1 MIGAIIGDI
10 VGSIYEFD
18 SIKTKDFPFFQ
29 EKCYFTD
36 DTVLTLAIAHGL
48 MGGGTKDEFIKSLK
62 DFTIKYP
69 NRGYGGRYRRW
80 AFSDHKEAYNS
91 YGNGSAMRVS
101 SIAWWFDTL
110 KKVESK
116 AKESAIVTHSHPE
129 GIKGAQAT
137 AASIFLART
146 GSTKHE
152 IKEYIEKTYDYDLS
166 RTLDSIRPDY
176 TFDVTCQGSVPES
189 IISFLEST
197 SFEDA
202 IRNAISLGGDAD
214 TMAAI
219 AGSIAEGFYDVPEAY
234 KEKGFSYL
242 DDDLCSIYH
251 GFNKKLKRI

>member
-18 SIKTKDFPFFQ
+18 SIKTKEFPFFQ

-36 DTVLTLAIAHGL
+36 DTVLTLAIAQAV
-48 MGGGTKDEFIKSLK
+48 MDGGTKDEFIRKLK

-69 NRGYGGRYRRW
+69 DRGYGGRYITW
-80 AFSDHKEAYNS
+80 ALSDCKEAYNS

-110 KKVESK
+110 EEVETI
-116 AKESAIVTHSHPE
+116 ARESAIITHSHPE

-146 GSTKHE
+146 GSTKDE
-152 IKEYIEKTYDYDLS
+152 IKDYIEKTYDYDLS
-166 RTLDSIRPDY
+166 RTLDSIRSDY
-176 TFDVTCQGSVPES
+176 SFDVTCQGSVPES

-197 SFEDA
+197 SFEDS

-219 AGSIAEGFYDVPEAY
+219 AGSIAEGFYGVPDNL
-234 KEKGFSYL
+234 KEKGLSYL
-242 DDDLCSIYH
+242 DDYLRSVYELEKIE
-251 GFNKKLKRI
+251 L

>member
-36 DTVLTLAIAHGL
+36 DTVLTLAIAEAL
-48 MGGGTKDEFIKSLK
+48 TDGGIKDDFIRRLK

-69 NRGYGGRYRRW
+69 ARGYGGRYRRW
-80 AFSDHKEAYNS
+80 AFSDGKEAYNS

-101 SIAWWFDTL
+101 SIAWWYDTL
-110 KKVESK
+110 AEVEAK
-116 AKESAIVTHSHPE
+116 ATESALVTHSHPE

-146 GSTKHE
+146 GATKDE
-152 IKEYIEKTYDYDLS
+152 IRDYIEKTYDYDLS

-202 IRNAISLGGDAD
+202 IRNAVSLGGDAD

-219 AGSIAEGFYDVPEAY
+219 AGSIAEGFYDVPNEF
-234 KEKGFSYL
+234 KEKGLSYL
-242 DDDLCSIYH
+242 DDDLRCIYH
-251 GFNKKLKRI
+251 RFNRKLKS

>member
-1 MIGAIIGDI
+1 MMGAIIGDI

-18 SIKTKDFPFFQ
+18 AIKTKDFPFFQ

-36 DTVLTLAIAHGL
+36 DTVLTLAIAQAL
-48 MGGGTKDEFIKSLK
+48 MDGGTKDDFIRTLK

-69 NRGYGGRYRRW
+69 DEGYGGRYIRW
-80 AFSDHKEAYNS
+80 ALSDRKEAYNS

-101 SIAWWFDTL
+101 SIAWWYDTL
-110 KKVESK
+110 AEVESK
-116 AKESAIVTHSHPE
+116 AKESALVTHSHPE

-146 GSTKHE
+146 GSTKDE
-152 IKEYIEKTYDYDLS
+152 IKDYIEKTYDYDLS

-176 TFDVTCQGSVPES
+176 SFDVTCQGSVPES

-197 SFEDA
+197 SFEEA

-219 AGSIAEGFYDVPEAY
+219 AGSIAEGFYNVPNEF
-234 KEKGFSYL
+234 KEEGLSYL
-242 DDDLCSIYH
+242 DDYLRSVYYS
-251 GFNKKLKRI
+251 FNKRLKSK